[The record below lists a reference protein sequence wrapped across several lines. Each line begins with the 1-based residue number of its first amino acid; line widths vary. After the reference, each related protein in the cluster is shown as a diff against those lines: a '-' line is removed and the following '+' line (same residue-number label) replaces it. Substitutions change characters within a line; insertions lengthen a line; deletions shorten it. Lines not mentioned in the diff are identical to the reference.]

1 MRWIRR
7 LSAITQL
14 SLDDRGRNGGK
25 EMDLR
30 GTVEKAWTKPGA
42 QVGVGSLAR
51 SYQNL
56 SSEGNGVREGA
67 LCQEQGWS
75 QSLELKPICPGGMSP
90 LSRRPGLLD
99 SPPSQDPLSPDP
111 GACRWGP
118 TGPSYEERGV
128 ERTGNLPIRQQE
140 ARIEGASY
148 FGHSHCRFLQCWV
161 QGRPLFPV
169 GNIRIQD
176 GSQSFSGPVLA
187 FIWCLR
193 SAKESPL
200 PTRETD

>member
-1 MRWIRR
+1 MDCRSKEFTVRWIRR

-14 SLDDRGRNGGK
+14 SLNDRGRNGGK

-30 GTVEKAWTKPGA
+30 GTGEKAWTKPGA

-128 ERTGNLPIRQQE
+128 RGQGTYPSDNRRPELREPPTSAMAIAASSNAGSRADHCSLWATSGSRMGPRASQDLSWPLS
-140 ARIEGASY
+140 GA
-148 FGHSHCRFLQCWV
+148 
-161 QGRPLFPV
+161 
-169 GNIRIQD
+169 
-176 GSQSFSGPVLA
+176 
-187 FIWCLR
+187 
-193 SAKESPL
+193 
-200 PTRETD
+200 